1 MIKKSL
7 YRYCISCKCVAS
19 SWVLDVIAC
28 LSFPHMLALCILK
41 MSKPKHGE
49 DYFQESFHVLP
60 QRSNKSFW
68 NKRRVGQEHYF
79 FIPLFNYVGKSALC
93 FLARCIFISS
103 TCAVHL
109 HPLLKLGFFLIIFFL
124 HLEGEWVGLGK
135 IRTCL
140 FRAFVMQAFRSL
152 KWRYFPLCS
161 LLLCVGTC
169 MFVGVCFAIVLGLSS
184 HQNTV
189 VLQTLY
195 GAAWKV
201 NRWAIV
207 GFRNF
212 KWLKLLGWKITLSTK

>member
-109 HPLLKLGFFLIIFFL
+109 HPLLKLGFFLIFFFFTFRRGMGRTWQNPDMSFQSICHAGVQKLKMKIFSP
-124 HLEGEWVGLGK
+124 V
-135 IRTCL
+135 
-140 FRAFVMQAFRSL
+140 
-152 KWRYFPLCS
+152 
-161 LLLCVGTC
+161 
-169 MFVGVCFAIVLGLSS
+169 
-184 HQNTV
+184 
-189 VLQTLY
+189 
-195 GAAWKV
+195 
-201 NRWAIV
+201 
-207 GFRNF
+207 
-212 KWLKLLGWKITLSTK
+212 